1 MKTNAF
7 ITKARAKIIWGDPPS
22 SVRDFLI
29 SNGISDS
36 DADAAIEEFC
46 AQRNKE
52 IRKIGIKKTLLG
64 VALSAVTCFVLF
76 DFIPEMAN
84 HHTSDSP
91 FAARGLAG
99 VVVVIMIGGYFGLSR
114 LIDGLFYLV
123 SPQSVDKSLS

>member
-52 IRKIGIKKTLLG
+52 IRKIGIKKSLLG
-64 VALSAVTCFVLF
+64 AVLTAGTGILLF
-76 DFIPEMAN
+76 YFIPQISN
-84 HHTSDSP
+84 
-91 FAARGLAG
+91 
-99 VVVVIMIGGYFGLSR
+99 
-114 LIDGLFYLV
+114 
-123 SPQSVDKSLS
+123 